1 VGARIAYHIAD
12 SLTDAPFRLGGFDS
26 FSLGG
31 TDARAEGAV
40 TIPDAHLLFN
50 AEFKKLG
57 YDLLLVGDDGKTF
70 IVHDYFKSDER
81 ATLMAPSGAS
91 LAGRLV
97 SLLAGAEQ
105 NVQEA
110 QAGAGAAT
118 APIGRVEKVS
128 GTCTIIR
135 NGVAIAANQG
145 DVVLKGDVLQTAQG
159 SSLGVAF
166 LDGTAFFLSAS
177 ARMAVTELVY
187 TPNGTNNSA
196 FMSIVQGTVT
206 FVAGQ
211 VAKTGDMKVDTPVAT
226 MGIRG
231 TAVFVQIGANDG
243 TGKFAVLTE
252 RGGETGTFQLF
263 DKAGNFIGNV
273 SSSSLATQ
281 ISGAGIGQ
289 IQILQV
295 PLSPAEQ
302 QIAQGLLNQVYDVIQ
317 SFQQGPQLTPRE
329 GTAPGAG
336 SSGSS
341 SPNDPDLLHNPILEV
356 NPPQLQLTNN
366 GPGSTQNN
374 QLLADQ
380 QVTVAHTSFE
390 KTAIEGGTIV
400 AGALFSGVGL
410 PPIYSLVGPPP
421 PGLLFNSDGT
431 YNFDPTVSA
440 YDHLA
445 QGTVQQID
453 VSYVG
458 TVNGTVVEQGVL
470 HLTVTGTNDAPVAF
484 AIVETVAEGAAA
496 APGQLLALDV
506 DDNTTLTFS
515 IVGELPPGLVLNPN
529 GSFTFDAANA
539 AYDHLAVGEQ
549 QEFHFT
555 YQVTDEFGA
564 SSEAEATIT
573 VTGTNDV
580 PVITGGTTTGDFT
593 PGGQQGGGGGEGGA
607 AVAAAAAAA
616 GSVTDN
622 TLVNGLGGSAGF
634 GEQSLAANDDGST
647 GAIDITSVFG
657 AQGINFFGHYYT
669 SIYINNNGNITFNSP
684 TGQFTP
690 SQITAGA
697 GNPIIAPF
705 WADVDTR
712 GSHSNTPT
720 PGGNSTGSNLV
731 YWDFDT
737 VNGVFTV
744 TWDDVGFYSGH
755 TNHLN
760 AFQLQLINRGNG
772 DFDIVFRYEDVT
784 WTTGQASGGDN
795 DGLGGS
801 IARAGYSAGDG
812 VHYFELPQS
821 GDQVGMLALE
831 ATTGNTGVTGVDE
844 FQVRNGTVVTD
855 PTTSGVINFDDVD
868 LSDTHTATAVFA
880 GEGSALGTLTVQVVH
895 DTTGT
900 GTGGQVAW
908 DYSIDPDLLAGLG
921 ANDTLIETFNVFI
934 SDGHGGTATQP
945 VTITLHGVNDAPVAV
960 GDSYSANEDAQ
971 LVIPATT
978 GVLTNDTDLDG
989 DSLTALLVAGPQHG
1003 SLALNPDGS
1012 FTYTPDADYNGGDS
1026 FTYRASDGASQSAV
1040 TTVNLTVNPV
1050 SDAPAGNGDS
1060 YVLNEDTTLTVAG
1073 PGVLGND
1080 TDADGDPLSATL
1092 VNGPSHGVLT
1102 LNADGSFT
1110 YTPAQDFNGADSF
1123 TYRASDGANES
1134 AVTTVNLSVN
1144 PVNDPPAGVGDSY
1157 FTSEDTALVIPA
1169 PGVLGNDTD
1178 VDDIDLSS
1186 ILVQAPSHGALTL
1199 NPNGSFTYTPD
1210 ANFTGNDSFTY
1221 RANDGTDDSAVT
1233 TVSLTIGP
1241 VNDDPTANN
1250 DSFGA
1255 TEDQSLVL
1263 TAAQLLANDS
1273 IAPDTGETLTIQSV
1287 QDAQH
1292 GLVAF
1297 NASTNQVTFT
1307 PDANYFGPASF
1318 TYTISDG
1325 NGGTST
1331 ATVNL
1336 TIANVNDNPAAN
1348 NDSFNATEDQSL
1360 VLTAT
1365 QLLANDSIVPDTGET
1380 LTIQSVQGAQHGS
1393 VVFNANTN
1401 QVTFTP
1407 DANYFGPASFTYTI
1421 ADGNGGTSTA
1431 TVNLT
1436 VAAVNDAP
1444 VGVVDNYTTDEDTAL
1459 TIPAPG
1465 VLAND
1470 TDIDSI
1476 DLSAIL
1482 VSGPSHGTLTL
1493 NANGSFTYTP
1503 SQDYNGS
1510 DSFTYRASDGAAQS
1524 SITTVNLT
1532 VNPVADPPI
1541 NHVPGAQHVNEDAS
1555 LAFSGANAISISA
1568 ESGFETVTLSVQ
1580 NGTLKL
1586 GTTSGLIVSGNE
1598 TGTLILGGTIADINA
1613 ALAGL
1618 TYKPYQNFNGSDT
1631 LQIKTTDNIGTDIDT
1646 VAITVDSI
1654 NDAPIIFAPSQM
1666 SYWTNNSVG
1675 NVTPIDNI
1683 IFADADSGSDSVTV
1697 TLALDPQS
1705 GVLNA
1710 QDLANDGVTVTSSQ
1724 SGSTLTLVGSIA
1736 AINAYI
1742 AGDNIF
1748 FDPPG
1753 ESLADRELTISID
1766 DGGHN
1771 GGGGSKTATT
1781 TSVLHSVSF
1790 SFGPGNDNIDLH
1802 NVSLDSLPI
1811 IDLKGD
1817 ISGNTLVTSSSNNP
1831 QGAAIH
1837 YEANDTGGFDTV
1849 TMVFTPDQLSEILA
1863 TTAARDELQSYL
1875 DGNPGVGGSADTL
1888 NLSNT
1893 SWHAIVDGAEI
1904 AQVALKAGDDFV
1916 IDNAITNDLP
1926 DFRSNQLGTPGNDTL
1941 VATATTPNLIG
1952 VNGGG
1957 NGHDILVAT
1966 IGGSQLD
1973 GGAGNDLLLGRAGA
1987 DRLVGGLGSDILA
2000 GGRGS
2005 DTFAFTAATT
2015 GSADL
2020 DVIVDFQ
2027 HGEDVLEISTAMFAS
2042 FSDLLKNARASSDG
2056 QDTIIKLGNH
2066 DIITLKN
2073 TPIGVLTPQDFHFV
2087 TISGDMLH
2095 A

>member
-31 TDARAEGAV
+31 TDARADGAV

-105 NVQEA
+105 HVQEA
-110 QAGAGAAT
+110 QAGAAAAT
-118 APIGRVEKVS
+118 SPIGRVEKVS

-135 NGVAIAANQG
+135 NGVAIAASQG

-177 ARMAVTELVY
+177 ARMAVTDLVY

-295 PLSPAEQ
+295 PLTPAEQ

-329 GTAPGAG
+329 GNAPGSG

-341 SPNDPDLLHNPILEV
+341 SPNDQDLFKNPIPEV
-356 NPPQLQLTNN
+356 NPPQLPQANNTGPSTNN
-366 GPGSTQNN
+366 ANVEQTSVV
-374 QLLADQ
+374 
-380 QVTVAHTSFE
+380 VTDASFE
-390 KTAIEGGTIV
+390 RSAVEGGTLV
-400 AGALFSGVGL
+400 TGTVGGGGIITFRAVDPL
-410 PPIYSLVGPPP
+410 P
-421 PGLLFNSDGT
+421 PGLTFNPDGT
-431 YNFDPTVSA
+431 FSFDPTVSA

-445 QGTVQQID
+445 QAEVQQIAFH
-453 VSYVG
+453 YEG
-458 TVNGTVVEQGVL
+458 LNNGGAVVVRGVL
-470 HLTVTGTNDAPVAF
+470 NLIVTGTNDTPVAF
-484 AIVETVAEGAAA
+484 TIVDTVAEGTVTTQ
-496 APGQLLALDV
+496 GQLLAHDV
-506 DDNTTLTFS
+506 DDHATLTFS
-515 IVGELPPGLVLNPN
+515 VVGELPPGLVVHSN
-529 GSFTFDAANA
+529 GTFSFDATNP

-549 QEFHFT
+549 EVFHFT

-564 SSEAEATIT
+564 VSEPAEATIT
-573 VTGTNDV
+573 VTGTNDA
-580 PVITGGTTTGDFT
+580 PVITGGTTTGSFT
-593 PGGQQGGGGGEGGA
+593 PGGQQGGGGGEGGGA
-607 AVAAAAAAA
+607 VVAAAAAAA
-616 GSVTDN
+616 GPVGGN
-622 TLVNGLGGSAGF
+622 ALVNGLGGSAGF

-657 AQGINFFGHYYT
+657 AQGLNFFGHYYT

-712 GSHSNTPT
+712 GSHANTPT

-772 DFDIVFRYEDVT
+772 DFDIVFRYEDIN

-812 VHYFELPQS
+812 LHYFELPQS
-821 GDQVGMLALE
+821 GNQAGMLALE
-831 ATTGNTGVTGVDE
+831 ATTGNTGTTGVDE
-844 FQVRNGTVVTD
+844 FQVRNGTVVTN
-855 PTTSGVINFDDVD
+855 PTTSGVIDFNDPDF
-868 LSDTHTATAVFA
+868 SDTHTAIAVFA
-880 GEGSALGTLTVQVVH
+880 GEGNPLGSLTVQILH
-895 DTTGT
+895 DTAGT

-921 ANDTLIETFNVFI
+921 ANDTLIETFNVII

-945 VTITLHGVNDAPVAV
+945 VTITLHGVNDDPTIGGTSAGSVAEDETLVATGQLSVTDPDPTDAHTWSVLGANSSAYGTFSVDQSGLWAYSLDNNAAQSLASGQVVHETYTVQVDDGHGGIDTQVVNITINGDNDPPAITGVVSGAVTEDTTLTATGQLTAADADLADTQTWSVLGADSSAYGSFNVDQSGLWTYSLDNNAAQSLASGQVVHETYTVQVDDGHGGIDTQVINITINGDNDPPAITGVVAGAVTEDTTLTATGQLTAADADPTDTQTWSVV
-960 GDSYSANEDAQ
+960 GANSSAYGSFNIDQSGLWTYSLDNNAAQSLASGQVVHETYTVEVNDGHGGIDTQVINITINGDNDPPAITGVVAGAVTEDTTLTATGQLAVADADLADTQTWSVLGANSSAYGSFSVDQSGLWTYSLDNNAAQSLVSGQVVHETYTVQVNDGHGGIDTQVVNITINGSNDLATITGTATATVTEDATLLASGDLNVADADTGQ
-971 LVIPATT
+971 AQFQAPTPASLNGTYGNFTFDAATGQWTYTLNNGAPNVQALV
-978 GVLTNDTDLDG
+978 GGQQVHDYLTVKSLDG
-989 DSLTALLVAGPQHG
+989 TDTETIDVTVVG
-1003 SLALNPDGS
+1003 
-1012 FTYTPDADYNGGDS
+1012 AD
-1026 FTYRASDGASQSAV
+1026 
-1040 TTVNLTVNPV
+1040 
-1050 SDAPAGNGDS
+1050 DAPSNHVPGGQH
-1060 YVLNEDTTLTVAG
+1060 VNEDTTLA
-1073 PGVLGND
+1073 
-1080 TDADGDPLSATL
+1080 
-1092 VNGPSHGVLT
+1092 
-1102 LNADGSFT
+1102 
-1110 YTPAQDFNGADSF
+1110 FNGAK
-1123 TYRASDGANES
+1123 T
-1134 AVTTVNLSVN
+1134 
-1144 PVNDPPAGVGDSY
+1144 
-1157 FTSEDTALVIPA
+1157 
-1169 PGVLGNDTD
+1169 
-1178 VDDIDLSS
+1178 
-1186 ILVQAPSHGALTL
+1186 
-1199 NPNGSFTYTPD
+1199 
-1210 ANFTGNDSFTY
+1210 
-1221 RANDGTDDSAVT
+1221 
-1233 TVSLTIGP
+1233 
-1241 VNDDPTANN
+1241 
-1250 DSFGA
+1250 
-1255 TEDQSLVL
+1255 
-1263 TAAQLLANDS
+1263 
-1273 IAPDTGETLTIQSV
+1273 
-1287 QDAQH
+1287 
-1292 GLVAF
+1292 
-1297 NASTNQVTFT
+1297 
-1307 PDANYFGPASF
+1307 
-1318 TYTISDG
+1318 
-1325 NGGTST
+1325 
-1331 ATVNL
+1331 
-1336 TIANVNDNPAAN
+1336 
-1348 NDSFNATEDQSL
+1348 
-1360 VLTAT
+1360 
-1365 QLLANDSIVPDTGET
+1365 
-1380 LTIQSVQGAQHGS
+1380 
-1393 VVFNANTN
+1393 
-1401 QVTFTP
+1401 
-1407 DANYFGPASFTYTI
+1407 
-1421 ADGNGGTSTA
+1421 
-1431 TVNLT
+1431 
-1436 VAAVNDAP
+1436 
-1444 VGVVDNYTTDEDTAL
+1444 
-1459 TIPAPG
+1459 
-1465 VLAND
+1465 
-1470 TDIDSI
+1470 
-1476 DLSAIL
+1476 
-1482 VSGPSHGTLTL
+1482 
-1493 NANGSFTYTP
+1493 
-1503 SQDYNGS
+1503 
-1510 DSFTYRASDGAAQS
+1510 
-1524 SITTVNLT
+1524 
-1532 VNPVADPPI
+1532 
-1541 NHVPGAQHVNEDAS
+1541 
-1555 LAFSGANAISISA
+1555 ISISSPQGNA
-1568 ESGFETVTLSVQ
+1568 AFETVTLSVQ
-1580 NGTLKL
+1580 NGTLRL
-1586 GTTSGLIVSGNE
+1586 ASTAGLIVSGNE
-1598 TGTLILGGTIADINA
+1598 TGIVILGGTVAEINA

-1618 TYKPYQNFNGSDT
+1618 TYQPYQNFNGSDT

-1654 NDAPIIFAPSQM
+1654 NDAPIVFAPSQM
-1666 SYWTNNSVG
+1666 NYWTSNPGESD

-1683 IFADADSGSDSVTV
+1683 IFADPDSGSDSVTV
-1697 TLALDPQS
+1697 TLALGPQS

-1724 SGSTLTLVGSIA
+1724 SGSTLTLTGSIA

-1753 ESLADRELTISID
+1753 QSLADRILTISID

-1771 GGGGSKTATT
+1771 GGGGNRTATT
-1781 TSVLHSVSF
+1781 TSILHSVSF
-1790 SFGPGNDNIDLH
+1790 TTTNGNDNIDLH
-1802 NVSLDSLPI
+1802 NVNLDSIPT
-1811 IDLKGD
+1811 IDLKSD

-1831 QGAAIH
+1831 QGAPIH

-1849 TMVFTPDQLSEILA
+1849 TMVFTPDQLSEILSNSVS
-1863 TTAARDELQSYL
+1863 RSELQSYL
-1875 DGNPGVGGSADTL
+1875 DGDPGSGVSADTL
-1888 NLSNT
+1888 DLSNT
-1893 SWHAIVDGAEI
+1893 SWHAIVDGAEV
-1904 AQVALKAGDDFV
+1904 AKVALKAGDDFV
-1916 IDNAITNDLP
+1916 VDDAITNDLP
-1926 DFRSNQLGTPGNDTL
+1926 DFRSNQLGTANNDTL
-1941 VATATTPNLIG
+1941 VATAAVPNLIG

-1966 IGGSQLD
+1966 TGGSQLD
-1973 GGAGNDLLLGRAGA
+1973 GGAGNDLLLGRSGA
-1987 DRLVGGLGSDILA
+1987 DRLFGGSGSDIMA
-2000 GGRGS
+2000 GGKGS

-2015 GSADL
+2015 GASDH
-2020 DVIVDFQ
+2020 DVITDFQ
-2027 HGEDVLEISTAMFAS
+2027 HGEDVIEVDTAMFAN
-2042 FSDLLKNARASSDG
+2042 FSVLLSNAHASADG
-2056 QDTIIKLGNH
+2056 QDTIIRLGTY
-2066 DIITLKN
+2066 DITLKN
-2073 TPIGVLTPQDFHFV
+2073 TAISVLSPQDFHFV
-2087 TISGDMLH
+2087 
-2095 A
+2095 